1 MSRVRTG
8 SQRRE
13 KLCLGPGQEHSGRK
27 KSEVHF
33 FPRAEP
39 DLRVRAGECRRARR
53 SLPTVNQ
60 GWASATDASSTSR
73 HSPDRLRRQIY
84 EHGATVIGH
93 GPSTRA

>member
-33 FPRAEP
+33 FPVLSPICALERGSAGV
-39 DLRVRAGECRRARR
+39 RVAAC
-53 SLPTVNQ
+53 P
-60 GWASATDASSTSR
+60 
-73 HSPDRLRRQIY
+73 P
-84 EHGATVIGH
+84 
-93 GPSTRA
+93 